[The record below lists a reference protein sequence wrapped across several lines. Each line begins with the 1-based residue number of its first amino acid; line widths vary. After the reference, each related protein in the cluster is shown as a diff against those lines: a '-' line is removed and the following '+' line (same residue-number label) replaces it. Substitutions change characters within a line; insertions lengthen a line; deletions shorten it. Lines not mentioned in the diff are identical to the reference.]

1 MKKVFLNFQVSKGAM
16 NELRGGAQQ
25 QICSCSSTG
34 GVHQIEGST
43 FDELDRKMQKIC
55 GDDLGW
61 SCTPL
66 KL

>member
-1 MKKVFLNFQVSKGAM
+1 MKKEFLNFQVSKEAM
-16 NELRGGAQQ
+16 NELKGGQQ

-34 GVHQIEGST
+34 GVYQVEGNT
-43 FDELDRKMQKIC
+43 FDELDSIMQEIC